1 MDDSLVRAINLKS
14 MIVRKH
20 VPVIDL
26 KFKIAL
32 AAVFALAGL
41 IVFLVL
47 SNSGN

>member
-1 MDDSLVRAINLKS
+1 MDDSLVSAINVNL

-32 AAVFALAGL
+32 AAVFALAGVIL
-41 IVFLVL
+41 FLVL

>member
-1 MDDSLVRAINLKS
+1 MDDTLVRAINVNS

-32 AAVFALAGL
+32 AAVFALAGWL
-41 IVFLVL
+41 VFWVL
-47 SNSGN
+47 SSSGN

>member
-1 MDDSLVRAINLKS
+1 MDDSAVRATKVKL

-32 AAVFALAGL
+32 AGVVVLAGWL
-41 IVFLVL
+41 VFLVL
-47 SNSGN
+47 TSSDN